1 MKKSITF
8 IAFVILLGCTQSS
21 TKMESEPTNIQEFS
35 KEDYVLYKTQNE
47 RSVLLIVFPDLGGNA
62 ESIKESFN
70 ILSTAKEA
78 NISVLMMNFNHH
90 LFLSKEDK
98 ILLTGILDSLI
109 TYYNLSPKKIIVGGF
124 SSGGIVSTLWSN
136 HLIKINHEFKPQKV
150 FAVDSP
156 LDLVQLFNNVTN
168 VDSSSHEVSLEEAEY
183 ITNYFEEAL
192 NTKDSLI
199 QKIGKVS
206 PFNYSSLNF
215 ENIEKLKAID
225 FRIYTE
231 PDSIWWKAN
240 RNFKF
245 NETDS
250 YQLIIF
256 AKIAREHGWNNLQ
269 LIQTTNKGYRNNGQR
284 HPHSWS
290 IVDPK
295 ELREW
300 IQKK

>member
-98 ILLTGILDSLI
+98 NLLTEVLNDVIKSHK
-109 TYYNLSPKKIIVGGF
+109 LSPDKVVIGGF
-124 SSGGIVSTLWSN
+124 SSGGIVSSLWSH
-136 HLIKINHEFKPQKV
+136 HLLEINHAFKPQKTFV
-150 FAVDSP
+150 VDSP
-156 LDLVQLFNNVTN
+156 LDLVELFNNVTD
-168 VDSSSHEVSLEEAEY
+168 VDSASHEISMEEAEY
-183 ITNYFEEAL
+183 IINYFEEAL

-199 QKIGKVS
+199 QRITEVS
-206 PFNYSSLNF
+206 PFNYATLNF
-215 ENIEKLKAID
+215 ENIERLNELD

-231 PDSIWWKAN
+231 PDSVWWKEN
-240 RNFKF
+240 RGFEFK
-245 NETDS
+245 ETDS
-250 YQLIIF
+250 YQLIRF
-256 AKIAREHGWNNLQ
+256 AASAGEHGWDNLQ
-269 LIQTTNKGYRNNGQR
+269 LIQTTNKGYRSNGQR

-295 ELREW
+295 ELIEW
-300 IQKK
+300 ILKK

>member
-1 MKKSITF
+1 M
-8 IAFVILLGCTQSS
+8 
-21 TKMESEPTNIQEFS
+21 
-35 KEDYVLYKTQNE
+35 
-47 RSVLLIVFPDLGGNA
+47 
-62 ESIKESFN
+62 
-70 ILSTAKEA
+70 
-78 NISVLMMNFNHH
+78 
-90 LFLSKEDK
+90 
-98 ILLTGILDSLI
+98 
-109 TYYNLSPKKIIVGGF
+109 
-124 SSGGIVSTLWSN
+124 
-136 HLIKINHEFKPQKV
+136 
-150 FAVDSP
+150 DSP

-295 ELREW
+295 ELIEW